1 MELHVL
7 QPLLQFVL
15 MVITNNRIHV
25 LEKQESFVQV
35 DILSME
41 NSAQL
46 HIMLCAPQD
55 TISMDKNVVSLLLL
69 LAHQVLL

>member
-7 QPLLQFVL
+7 QLLLQFVL
-15 MVITNNRIHV
+15 MVTINNKIHV
-25 LEKQESFVQV
+25 LEKQELFAQV

-46 HIMLCAPQD
+46 HIMHYAPQD
-55 TISMDKNVVSLLLL
+55 IISMDKNAV
-69 LAHQVLL
+69 